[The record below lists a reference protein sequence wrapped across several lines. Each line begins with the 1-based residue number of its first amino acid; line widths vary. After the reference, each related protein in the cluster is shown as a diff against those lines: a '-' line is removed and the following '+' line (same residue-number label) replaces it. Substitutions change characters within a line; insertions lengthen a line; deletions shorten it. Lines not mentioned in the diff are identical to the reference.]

1 MSGDVVQLLEN
12 AKAPLDRIMR
22 RSEVLAVTGLSV
34 ATLWLEVQKGAFPAP
49 VQISAGRS
57 GYRESEVRAWLAE
70 RPRVALRDETR
81 EPSSAA

>member
-1 MSGDVVQLLEN
+1 MSGDVVQLLATE
-12 AKAPLDRIMR
+12 KRRLDRILR
-22 RSEVLAVTGLSV
+22 QAEVIEITSLSV
-34 ATLWLEVQKGAFPAP
+34 ATLWHEVQARRFPAP